1 MLAAGGTGG
10 HMYPAAELA
19 RVLLKRG
26 HEVNLLTDK
35 RGMHF
40 AHIFGDI
47 HKRVVT
53 SGSFSRGTIFGK
65 IFALIGLAIG
75 SAKARNI
82 FKKRSPKLVVGF
94 GGYPSLP
101 GILASKTMDIPYCL
115 HEQNL
120 VLGKVNRKVL
130 AGVSKLGISAKSTL
144 LVPLSLGSKIVV
156 TGNPIRPEIIKVGK
170 EKFNPPRQGKAFRIL
185 VIGGSQG
192 AKILGEIVPKA
203 LKGLSKT
210 LKDKINVL
218 QQCRPSEV
226 ETIGEAFKT
235 AGVKAKTTSF
245 IDDMAKALKDSHLV
259 ICRSGAGAVFET
271 MAARRPSILVPLLTS
286 ADGHQMEN
294 AKMVVRVGGGWLCIE
309 NQNIDMSLKKL
320 IEGLIK
326 KPEDLLKAANA
337 ARAAS
342 IFDASK
348 LLADMVEDA
357 LKDKE
362 SFA

>member
-94 GGYPSLP
+94 GGYSSLP

-170 EKFNPPRQGKAFRIL
+170 EKFNPPRQGKAFR
-185 VIGGSQG
+185 
-192 AKILGEIVPKA
+192 
-203 LKGLSKT
+203 
-210 LKDKINVL
+210 INVL